1 MLLQQIHHEF
11 VVSPKVLNDLC
22 YQRLL
27 INQVKQELSVSLFPR
42 RIELCQLCIYLT
54 FLVSDVFLL
63 PLCCVVSLFFIVR
76 YSVSWFKTMRS
87 HILEAAGSNETGR
100 LLFAISWLSSLSLIR
115 GIVSA
120 NSHSFRNMDDCSK
133 LLTISVKIGRIH
145 GSASLI
151 TALETLS
158 YPDAFSMERTLLPF

>member
-1 MLLQQIHHEF
+1 
-11 VVSPKVLNDLC
+11 
-22 YQRLL
+22 
-27 INQVKQELSVSLFPR
+27 
-42 RIELCQLCIYLT
+42 
-54 FLVSDVFLL
+54 
-63 PLCCVVSLFFIVR
+63 
-76 YSVSWFKTMRS
+76 MRS